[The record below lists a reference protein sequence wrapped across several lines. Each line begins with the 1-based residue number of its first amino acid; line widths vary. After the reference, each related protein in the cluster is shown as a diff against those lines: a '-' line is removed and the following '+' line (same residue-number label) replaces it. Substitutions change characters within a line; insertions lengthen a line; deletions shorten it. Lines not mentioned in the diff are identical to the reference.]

1 MHRAAQLGIAA
12 PVIGVMLHATC
23 DLAFG
28 APNPGRASGAATRLQ
43 QTVPSDKATAPEGT
57 PQSGGTL
64 SIGTNQEPDTL
75 NPYVTQLVTSSD
87 ILAGVMSR
95 LLKYDSTQQ
104 LQPDLATGYE
114 ISEDGLTYTFN
125 LRGGVKFHNGDPFTA
140 QDVIDTWKMIMNP
153 DFGAF
158 GQLGWEK
165 ITDITSPDAERLEPV
180 MDLRRR
186 SRVIEGSRGHQ
197 RPGDESVSRAQS
209 SAYALRPGI
218 IGE

>member
-12 PVIGVMLHATC
+12 PVIGVMLHATS

-28 APNPGRASGAATRLQ
+28 APNPGRASGATTRLQ

-64 SIGTNQEPDTL
+64 SIGTNEEPDTL

-87 ILAGVMSR
+87 VLAGVMSR

-140 QDVIDTWKMIMNP
+140 QDVI
-153 DFGAF
+153 
-158 GQLGWEK
+158 
-165 ITDITSPDAERLEPV
+165 
-180 MDLRRR
+180 
-186 SRVIEGSRGHQ
+186 
-197 RPGDESVSRAQS
+197 
-209 SAYALRPGI
+209 
-218 IGE
+218 